1 MTTRLARATSA
12 RICYLFEPHG
22 ALAPS
27 ATYYVLLVVQQRD
40 LWGVAEVVDANKE
53 RLKTNR
59 ESKLSEMATADA
71 EHEAAAT

>member
-1 MTTRLARATSA
+1 MTKRRSSTSPVFLETL
-12 RICYLFEPHG
+12 LF
-22 ALAPS
+22 LK
-27 ATYYVLLVVQQRD
+27 YNKD
-40 LWGVAEVVDANKE
+40 LWGLAEVVDANKE